1 MAILT
6 AALLGIALV
15 ICAPVVEE
23 LLLRILK

>member
-15 ICAPVVEE
+15 IGAPVVEE